1 MPPDATADFGPTV
14 RGMRAV
20 ADAFAGAG
28 HVLYLVGGIVRDTLL
43 GIDARS
49 PDVDATTSAP
59 PPVIKELLAPLAS
72 ALWTQGERF
81 GTIGARIGAYDVEIT
96 TFRAED
102 YDPSSRKPDVAF
114 SDDLRS
120 DLARRDFT
128 INAMA
133 VSLIDGT
140 VHDPFGGA
148 DDLAAKRLRTPL
160 DPVVSFSDDPLRML
174 RAARFI
180 ARMDLETDPDL
191 LAAARSLAG
200 RLDIVSRER
209 IHDELERLLA
219 VEAPRRG
226 LEFLAEVDLL
236 AKVLGFEPEP
246 LAVDQSFRLVDELD
260 GVARRRIGLLF
271 PHGPQATEAVVRRLR
286 YSTADTL
293 HTVRAV
299 TLLAALEQ
307 RPASAVG
314 ARALVADAR
323 NDLDLVADILAVGS
337 AIEHLGA
344 HVDDLTAA
352 LETLAG
358 SEELAPTRPPLDGAR
373 IMAEFDLE
381 PGPQV
386 GRAVAYLQQRR
397 IERGPMTDDQAVA
410 ELRAWGELTPHPGA
424 S

>member
-1 MPPDATADFGPTV
+1 MPADTSADFGPTV

-20 ADAFAGAG
+20 ADAFAGGG
-28 HVLYLVGGIVRDTLL
+28 HELYLVGGIVRDTLL

-59 PPVIKELLAPLAS
+59 PEVIKELLAPLAS

-81 GTIGARIGAYDVEIT
+81 GTIGAHIGAYDVEVT

-114 SDDLRS
+114 GDDLRS
-120 DLARRDFT
+120 DLVRRDFT

-140 VHDPFGGA
+140 LHDPFGGA
-148 DDLAAKRLRTPL
+148 DDLGARRLRTPL

-180 ARMDLETDPDL
+180 ARMDLETDPGL
-191 LAAARSLAG
+191 LAAARSLAD

-219 VEAPRRG
+219 VEVPRRG
-226 LEFLAEVDLL
+226 FAFLAEAELL

-246 LAVDQSFRLVDELD
+246 TAIEQSFRLVDELE
-260 GVARRRIGLLF
+260 GVARRRIGLLY
-271 PHGPQATEAVVRRLR
+271 PHGPQATESVVRRLR
-286 YSTADTL
+286 YSTDDSR

-299 TLLAALEQ
+299 TMLTSLEQ
-307 RPASAVG
+307 RPATAVG
-314 ARALVADAR
+314 VRALVADAR

-337 AIEHLGA
+337 SIETLGA
-344 HVDDLTAA
+344 HADDLAA
-352 LETLAG
+352 AFESLAE
-358 SEELAPTRPPLDGAR
+358 SEELAPSRPPLDGAR

-410 ELRAWGELTPHPGA
+410 ELRAWGELTPGSGA